1 MICALLAMPLAMP
14 LDKMAQGDDSKCSSG
29 PNAGQAVPSYL
40 ADRGCIWGAFKFNPA
55 KLANYGA
62 NTYSEGKMMLSSY
75 ETEKPDVDPA
85 SLYMLLLSAPN
96 QAFPTE
102 VDGDTLF
109 NEACIMSYANGLQ
122 GSPWDADPPSFW
134 FDGCF
139 RSVWVYVSCP
149 LEFADAPAALTVHG
163 DPMFQHNGKGQ
174 HFWIK
179 EGVLTALLDWESDDG
194 HKMSLQGLTVANT
207 ETGHQWFKQIALV
220 SDGEQVF
227 GATTAVGT
235 KPVLSM
241 FGGASSVGNTT
252 TSFDV
257 ETKFV
262 GPKANQK
269 AVTTIKAGGMAF
281 ELTAESAHKFADA
294 AQQKKFA
301 HINVKMPEGLVK
313 GATGLF
319 AELAGA
325 QPVSEATKAML
336 RTPK

>member
-1 MICALLAMPLAMP
+1 
-14 LDKMAQGDDSKCSSG
+14 
-29 PNAGQAVPSYL
+29 
-40 ADRGCIWGAFKFNPA
+40 
-55 KLANYGA
+55 
-62 NTYSEGKMMLSSY
+62 
-75 ETEKPDVDPA
+75 
-85 SLYMLLLSAPN
+85 
-96 QAFPTE
+96 
-102 VDGDTLF
+102 
-109 NEACIMSYANGLQ
+109 
-122 GSPWDADPPSFW
+122 
-134 FDGCF
+134 
-139 RSVWVYVSCP
+139 
-149 LEFADAPAALTVHG
+149 
-163 DPMFQHNGKGQ
+163 MFQHDGKGQ